1 MNPCPIHLHI
11 IREFARFIIH
21 KTNTSPA
28 PAVDA
33 VQSCVGR
40 AREVLSVTRLPL
52 SLRASRLVPPFP
64 FRALC
69 ARALSP
75 SPSRSFPFRTWFL
88 YTIRPTAKLRAHML
102 AMNAPQLFNDAR
114 QRPPDRMSHSSHIS
128 SSSSSQDTTTTKDR
142 DEDDDVDVVE
152 LDPVDGFPSPPV
164 RVRPRRRFV
173 KAGKTT
179 YELSFSRRHVT
190 NARRGAA
197 VVETATADADESDGL
212 CDMTRPAPV
221 VSSLSHVLTE
231 VLSGQTKALNNI
243 VDTTPVQPNVTYVV
257 EHAADGTPYVAASD
271 GTKYFE
277 NSAIGQIFLQSARA
291 KGHVRGR
298 RSDQSVGLRPPQP
311 QETRRSDGELTPS
324 GTLSTCT
331 AAADGAG
338 TGETAAVGLDGDVKR
353 GLETRL
359 AFRGFHVR
367 KWKEQ
372 KKGAVADTTTVSTDG
387 AAAAAATG
395 AGQDAAGVCMERER
409 ARSSLDKLDRDRADA
424 SCDVPPTVSQAGYE
438 ATASGTTGRRVVDV
452 NSSSDG
458 GGGSVSTTKTLPR
471 LQPKKEVP
479 APPLAP
485 DAYDEQD
492 NPLCRSFQNVR
503 NVDLVRAKARTSDDD
518 DEHDRE
524 SDDRGHE
531 HDDEHE
537 DVATAGDD
545 DVPDADSPD
554 FAGRVRVSSGATS
567 VADFVGGFKGQL
579 CRRSGAS
586 GLVNRKRAVRHA
598 RLSAEEQKAADL
610 ARKIREAHNRVPL
623 EFRDEHMSFAALM
636 EIQKKRKENQARG
649 RHVSFNP
656 DVLCREFEVVSEDED
671 DGYDSPDEI
680 VDAVQLVSKR
690 DVVRAEDVVATFPME
705 QLGLPSEAL
714 AHDVEASASPGSDG
728 DAASVQK
735 DPLTFSAVENDKR
748 MSFSEL

>member
-1 MNPCPIHLHI
+1 
-11 IREFARFIIH
+11 
-21 KTNTSPA
+21 
-28 PAVDA
+28 
-33 VQSCVGR
+33 
-40 AREVLSVTRLPL
+40 
-52 SLRASRLVPPFP
+52 
-64 FRALC
+64 
-69 ARALSP
+69 
-75 SPSRSFPFRTWFL
+75 
-88 YTIRPTAKLRAHML
+88 ML
-102 AMNAPQLFNDAR
+102 TMNAPQLFNDER
-114 QRPPDRMSHSSHIS
+114 QRPRDHPSHSPHLS
-128 SSSSSQDTTTTKDR
+128 SNSQDTTTTANDK
-142 DEDDDVDVVE
+142 DEDDDDDDDDVVE
-152 LDPVDGFPSPPV
+152 LDPVNGFPSPPV

-197 VVETATADADESDGL
+197 VVETAAADAVESDGL

-298 RSDQSVGLRPPQP
+298 RSDQSGGLRQPPPLP
-311 QETRRSDGELTPS
+311 QQTRRSDGELTSS
-324 GTLSTCT
+324 GTSASTCT
-331 AAADGAG
+331 AAADGADM
-338 TGETAAVGLDGDVKR
+338 GEIAAVGVDGDVKR

-367 KWKEQ
+367 KRKEQ
-372 KKGAVADTTTVSTDG
+372 KKGAVADTTMVARD
-387 AAAAAATG
+387 AAATG
-395 AGQDAAGVCMERER
+395 AGKADATGVCIERER
-409 ARSSLDKLDRDRADA
+409 ASSRSSLDKLDRDRADA
-424 SCDVPPTVSQAGYE
+424 SCDVPPVVSNAGYE
-438 ATASGTTGRRVVDV
+438 AEASETTERRVVDV
-452 NSSSDG
+452 NSSS
-458 GGGSVSTTKTLPR
+458 GSVLTTKTLPR

-503 NVDLVRAKARTSDDD
+503 NVDLVRAKARTSNDD

-524 SDDRGHE
+524 NDDRGCE
-531 HDDEHE
+531 HDEEHE
-537 DVATAGDD
+537 DVAAAGD

-610 ARKIREAHNRVPL
+610 ARKIREAHNRVPV

-636 EIQKKRKENQARG
+636 EIQKKRKENRARG

-690 DVVRAEDVVATFPME
+690 DVVRAEDVVAAFPME
-705 QLGLPSEAL
+705 QLGLPSEVL
-714 AHDVEASASPGSDG
+714 AHSVEAFASPGSDG
-728 DAASVQK
+728 DAAIVQK
-735 DPLTFSAVENDKR
+735 DPLNFSAVENDKR